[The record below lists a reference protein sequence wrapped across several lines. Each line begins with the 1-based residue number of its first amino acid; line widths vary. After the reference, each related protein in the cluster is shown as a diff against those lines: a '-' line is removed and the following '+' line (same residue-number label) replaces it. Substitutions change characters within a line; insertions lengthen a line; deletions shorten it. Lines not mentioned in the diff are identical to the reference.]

1 MLDTSEQSGALAE
14 ELGEVAIQ
22 ASSTIASALGK
33 GVCEGGTPEIIELAE
48 EAVRLAE
55 TLTEPRL
62 LAQTTATLGQ
72 LLQWHGEFER
82 ALGHLHK
89 GRELAREA
97 HSGFVFGQS
106 LFTLGNL
113 SLSRGEYEQALD
125 WYQQLNDYAQAAGD
139 AFWLARIP
147 NCAGAVS

>member
-1 MLDTSEQSGALAE
+1 MLDTCGRSRTLAE

-33 GVCEGGTPEIIELAE
+33 GVCEGATPEIIEQAE

-72 LLQWHGEFER
+72 LSSV
-82 ALGHLHK
+82 
-89 GRELAREA
+89 AR
-97 HSGFVFGQS
+97 
-106 LFTLGNL
+106 
-113 SLSRGEYEQALD
+113 
-125 WYQQLNDYAQAAGD
+125 
-139 AFWLARIP
+139 RI
-147 NCAGAVS
+147 